1 MLTARMNLESVM
13 PTEKARRKRLVV
25 AMWKCGPSVAASDF
39 SRDID
44 SLEGFVFRLLV
55 LFFGGGRPC
64 HLAGG
69 ILVPRPGIKPVPPAL
84 ALWGLNHQTAKEVPT
99 GVFFFN

>member
-69 ILVPRPGIKPVPPAL
+69 ILVPRPGIKPVLPAL
-84 ALWGLNHQTAKEVPT
+84 EAQSLNHWTTREVPD
-99 GVFFFN
+99 FIFKY